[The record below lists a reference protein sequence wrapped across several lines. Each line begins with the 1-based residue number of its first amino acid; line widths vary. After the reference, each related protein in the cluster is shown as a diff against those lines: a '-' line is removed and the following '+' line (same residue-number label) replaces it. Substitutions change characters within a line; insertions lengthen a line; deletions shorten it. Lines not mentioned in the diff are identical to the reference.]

1 MHNSFQENATGS
13 ETLDSSP
20 GCLSSAKGRLVN
32 AVPGMAHGT
41 PRHQDTCEGLRER
54 AGCANNDI
62 LHMNISMPRD
72 APANMVT
79 HRVRPVETEAQRNEH
94 LAEGRVSS
102 PGHELRLSQAMITTA
117 AVDLHRDKFRVIL
130 CHSASTGLRIS
141 TAIFSSLAHRGRFLT
156 YRLAM
161 GLQRR
166 GLGEELK
173 PLVGVQAYNPSV
185 QDEEQEDFK
194 IKVSLGCIED
204 GAELHVLR
212 R

>member
-1 MHNSFQENATGS
+1 M
-13 ETLDSSP
+13 
-20 GCLSSAKGRLVN
+20 N
-32 AVPGMAHGT
+32 AVPGTAHGT

-62 LHMNISMPRD
+62 LHINISVPRD

-79 HRVRPVETEAQRNEH
+79 HRVLPLETEEQRNEH

-102 PGHELRLSQAMITTA
+102 PGHELRLSRAMITTV

-156 YRLAM
+156 HRLAV

-173 PLVGVQAYNPSV
+173 PLVGVQAYHPSA
-185 QDEEQEDFK
+185 QDEEAGGLQNQGQ
-194 IKVSLGCIED
+194 SG
-204 GAELHVLR
+204 LHR
-212 R
+212 GRS